1 MLIKTD
7 DNVVIDIEE
16 AYDYGSIVET
26 DDNHY
31 TIVYWFDAGIE
42 CMKTVAT
49 YKTRH
54 DAFKALEKLEETG
67 ELLSDGRTTLVKE
80 DEIMRRLVVN
90 LFSKHNKPLRDV
102 QILPSEDD

>member
-1 MLIKTD
+1 MLIRTD
-7 DNVVIDIEE
+7 DNVVIDTDE
-16 AYDYGSIVET
+16 AYDYGSIVKT

-49 YKTRH
+49 YKTQH

-67 ELLSDGRTTLVKE
+67 KLLSDGRTTLVKE
-80 DEIMRRLVVN
+80 DEIMRRLAVN
-90 LFSKHNKPLRDV
+90 LFSEHNEPLRDAE
-102 QILPSEDD
+102 IIPSEDD

>member
-16 AYDYGSIVET
+16 AYDYGSIVKT

-31 TIVYWFDAGIE
+31 TIAYWFEAGIE

-49 YKTRH
+49 YKTRY

-90 LFSKHNKPLRDV
+90 LFSKYNKPLRDV
-102 QILPSEDD
+102 QILSSEDD